1 MQLLLLFLRAR
12 FILKVYYEKIN
23 KFCIGILSVI
33 TTSDF
38 KKGKKLLYEKVPYA
52 VVEFVHVKPG
62 KGGAFVRTKMK
73 NILTGLTREVTFRSG
88 EKFEVPDI
96 EYTEMQY
103 LYNEN
108 GLYMFMDME
117 SFEQHA
123 FNKSQVESAQD
134 FLKEQEIYNIMF
146 FEGSPVSV
154 NPPMF
159 INLLVTDAPPGVK
172 GNTAQGGGNK
182 PVTLETGLVIQAPL
196 FIETDDI
203 LKIDTRTVEY
213 IERVK

>member
-1 MQLLLLFLRAR
+1 M
-12 FILKVYYEKIN
+12 
-23 KFCIGILSVI
+23 I

-38 KKGKKLLYEKVPYA
+38 KKGKKLLYEKTPYT
-52 VVEFVHVKPG
+52 VVEFVSVKPG

-73 NILTGLTREVTFRSG
+73 NILTGLIREVTFRSG
-88 EKFEVPDI
+88 EKFEIPDI
-96 EYTEMQY
+96 EYKEMQY
-103 LYNEN
+103 LYDQD

-123 FNKSQVESAQD
+123 FNKEQIESAKS

-146 FEGSPVSV
+146 FEDAPVSV

-159 INLLVTDAPPGVK
+159 MNLKVVEAPPGVK

-196 FIETDDI
+196 FIETDDM

>member
-1 MQLLLLFLRAR
+1 
-12 FILKVYYEKIN
+12 
-23 KFCIGILSVI
+23 
-33 TTSDF
+33 
-38 KKGKKLLYEKVPYA
+38 
-52 VVEFVHVKPG
+52 
-62 KGGAFVRTKMK
+62 
-73 NILTGLTREVTFRSG
+73 
-88 EKFEVPDI
+88 
-96 EYTEMQY
+96 
-103 LYNEN
+103 
-108 GLYMFMDME
+108 
-117 SFEQHA
+117 
-123 FNKSQVESAQD
+123 
-134 FLKEQEIYNIMF
+134 MF

-159 INLLVTDAPPGVK
+159 INLLVTEAPPGIK